1 MKEPGVAFGSAA
13 LILGYAVASAPV
25 QSTIRNCACAAF
37 AAASES
43 IPPRSKY
50 RTFWTRVA
58 SSLPLVFI
66 WISFRVREA
75 YPAPSL
81 VHAPARLWPPA
92 PAAGCCGTWRDVLPA
107 APTPQATCCDCRLT
121 ALSVVLCRPHSPA
134 IRQEIHPAA
143 GFFFPS
149 FYSQDAQEQ
158 TLHDMNDIS
167 FR

>member
-1 MKEPGVAFGSAA
+1 
-13 LILGYAVASAPV
+13 APV

-37 AAASES
+37 AAASRS

-92 PAAGCCGTWRDVLPA
+92 PAAGCCGTWRDALLTA
-107 APTPQATCCDCRLT
+107 LAPQATCCDCRLT
-121 ALSVVLCRPHSPA
+121 ALSVVLCRDGSPFIQTQNTSA
-134 IRQEIHPAA
+134 GGTFLCVAA
-143 GFFFPS
+143 PS
-149 FYSQDAQEQ
+149 RSAAES
-158 TLHDMNDIS
+158 LRSSAPN
-167 FR
+167 